1 MDPHS
6 PLEPFLESSSVVSG
20 SAPLIPEVLES
31 EDDPLEG
38 AASHEESGPSPS
50 EMSGLPV
57 AAPGPRLTAAQLQ
70 PLLDRFVEEKGINCA
85 PDTQRLAG
93 TALTRFAEYWT
104 GSGQGLPYDVQLI
117 VGFRDFLQ
125 REQLAV
131 KTQELYLSAVRN
143 FGTWLKASGITQW
156 NPAQQV
162 RGPKTKEGFRKQP
175 LTLTEVGTLMNTL
188 DESTPEG
195 LRNKTII
202 YLLLKTG
209 MREIEVVRANVEDY
223 QATPDGHILRVQ
235 GKGRHDKTEFVVI
248 LPEVQVWL
256 ERYLATRLP
265 LDGGAPLFLTMGKR
279 HGHRLAPRTLRALIF
294 TALKM
299 ANVKRPVVTGHSLR
313 HTAATMSLNGGAPVT
328 AVRDMLR
335 HASMKQTNIYVH
347 TMNRVKEGGERFIT
361 QY

>member
-1 MDPHS
+1 MDPIS
-6 PLEPFLESSSVVSG
+6 PTDPSLESLSLVSDSV
-20 SAPLIPEVLES
+20 ALIPEVLES
-31 EDDPLEG
+31 EDALHES
-38 AASHEESGPSPS
+38 AASQDEPGPSS
-50 EMSGLPV
+50 FERRGLPV
-57 AAPGPRLTAAQLQ
+57 VAHGPRLTAAQLQ
-70 PLLDRFVEEKGINCA
+70 PLLDRFVDEKGINCA

-104 GSGQGLPYDVQLI
+104 GPGQGLPYDVPLI

-175 LTLTEVGTLMNTL
+175 LTLTEVGTLMHTL
-188 DESTPEG
+188 DEATPEG

-256 ERYLATRLP
+256 ERYLATRVP
-265 LDGGAPLFLTMGKR
+265 LDGGDPLFLTMGKR

-328 AVRDMLR
+328 AVKDMLR
-335 HASMKQTNIYVH
+335 HASIKQTNIYVH

>member
-1 MDPHS
+1 MDPIS
-6 PLEPFLESSSVVSG
+6 PTDPSLESLSLVSD
-20 SAPLIPEVLES
+20 SAPLIPEVLKS
-31 EDDPLEG
+31 EDAPQES
-38 AASHEESGPSPS
+38 AASPDEPGPSS
-50 EMSGLPV
+50 FEKSGLPV
-57 AAPGPRLTAAQLQ
+57 AAPGPRLTAAHLQ
-70 PLLDRFVEEKGINCA
+70 PLLDRFVDEKGINCA

-104 GSGQGLPYDVQLI
+104 GPGQGLPYDVQLI
-117 VGFRDFLQ
+117 VEFRNFLQ

-175 LTLTEVGTLMNTL
+175 LTLTEVGTLMHTL
-188 DESTPEG
+188 DEATPEG

-265 LDGGAPLFLTMGKR
+265 LDGGDPLFLTMGKR
-279 HGHRLAPRTLRALIF
+279 HGHRLAPRTLRSLIF

-328 AVRDMLR
+328 AVKDMLR
-335 HASMKQTNIYVH
+335 HASIKQTNIYVH

>member
-1 MDPHS
+1 MDQFS
-6 PLEPFLESSSVVSG
+6 PIDPSVESSPMVSD

-31 EDDPLEG
+31 EDAPHYRDALHDEP
-38 AASHEESGPSPS
+38 ESSAFDT
-50 EMSGLPV
+50 SGLPV
-57 AAPGPRLTAAQLQ
+57 APPGPRLTAAQLQ

-104 GSGQGLPYDVQLI
+104 GPGQGLPYDVPLI

-143 FGTWLKASGITQW
+143 FGTWLHTSGITPW

-175 LTLTEVGTLMNTL
+175 LTLTEVGTLMHTL
-188 DESTPEG
+188 DEATPEG

-256 ERYLATRLP
+256 ERYLATRGSLE
-265 LDGGAPLFLTMGKR
+265 GGDPLFLTMGKR
-279 HGHRLAPRTLRALIF
+279 HGHRLAPRTLRSLIF